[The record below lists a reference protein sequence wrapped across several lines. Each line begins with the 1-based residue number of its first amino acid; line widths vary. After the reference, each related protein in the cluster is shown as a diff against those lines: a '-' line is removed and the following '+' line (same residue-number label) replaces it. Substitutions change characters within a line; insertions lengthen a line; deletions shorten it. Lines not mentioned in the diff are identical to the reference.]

1 MNETVS
7 KFVDF
12 NGKLGRKKFAIRMV
26 ILMVAAIILYSINLS
41 IEAYMIEQALA
52 GSNINMTLFN
62 IYGIVSVVIGIF
74 IFASYFSLLTRRLK
88 DLNKTTFLSILGIF
102 PMINIVFVLYL
113 MIRKG
118 PDEKNRSRVN
128 SLDDNEKKSNKNMDI
143 NNKEETDEVIK
154 EEKPWNKNPDK
165 RARNIGG
172 LIYLLI
178 IGLFIGL
185 IRYSIQIFKAT
196 RVLINGGFKIV
207 LNYFGKFVALYTI
220 IDLIFCVFIFII
232 ALLTLINIFN
242 RMKRSIW
249 LLKIFYISNPIFN
262 ILNFSFKTYYDLEN
276 ISIISYPIFI
286 IDIIIIIYIFKS
298 KRLKETFIKV

>member
-1 MNETVS
+1 M
-7 KFVDF
+7 
-12 NGKLGRKKFAIRMV
+12 
-26 ILMVAAIILYSINLS
+26 
-41 IEAYMIEQALA
+41 
-52 GSNINMTLFN
+52 
-62 IYGIVSVVIGIF
+62 
-74 IFASYFSLLTRRLK
+74 
-88 DLNKTTFLSILGIF
+88 
-102 PMINIVFVLYL
+102 
-113 MIRKG
+113 
-118 PDEKNRSRVN
+118 
-128 SLDDNEKKSNKNMDI
+128 
-143 NNKEETDEVIK
+143 
-154 EEKPWNKNPDK
+154 
-165 RARNIGG
+165 
-172 LIYLLI
+172 LI

>member
-154 EEKPWNKNPDK
+154 EEKP
-165 RARNIGG
+165 
-172 LIYLLI
+172 
-178 IGLFIGL
+178 
-185 IRYSIQIFKAT
+185 
-196 RVLINGGFKIV
+196 
-207 LNYFGKFVALYTI
+207 
-220 IDLIFCVFIFII
+220 
-232 ALLTLINIFN
+232 
-242 RMKRSIW
+242 
-249 LLKIFYISNPIFN
+249 
-262 ILNFSFKTYYDLEN
+262 
-276 ISIISYPIFI
+276 
-286 IDIIIIIYIFKS
+286 
-298 KRLKETFIKV
+298 